1 MFLFIFFNFILVC
14 FVFLA
19 NKVSNTQC
27 FSGDLTY
34 ECQTSATAACLRLKE
49 DSALF
54 SVEDFGSM
62 RAEWESPNVENH

>member
-1 MFLFIFFNFILVC
+1 MIGNAFIFFNFILVC

-34 ECQTSATAACLRLKE
+34 ERQISATAACLRLKV
-49 DSALF
+49 DFKLF
-54 SVEDFGSM
+54 SVKDIGSM
-62 RAEWESPNVENH
+62 RA